1 MKPKDGLVSDTKKK
15 MMRMNRLGLLVEYVY
30 NYYIFYIVVK
40 IDKLCILFNNIK
52 MPEIIWKIEDNQ
64 FDLFKFFYDEVEK
77 DEDGFI
83 SYVFTIIE
91 EMNREAAIIFA
102 DYTFSDNFWE
112 LLDEDKID
120 YIYRKIIIE
129 SIDRLSFAECYN
141 LLYILTYQKWIDE
154 DAELFTFQK
163 LREIIKSNNLG
174 LIKKKLYYATSD
186 CIVYSKHIEN
196 IAIDLH
202 HFNVI
207 DTAANAQSS
216 RVCYKIVLKDNSNT
230 IAKCIYE
237 KIGHTKNADKDL
249 LVSEI
254 NDYIFNHLKSP
265 LYCKEDLENVIC
277 EYGVQEAIEEF
288 IANSDIYDDIITM
301 IDKDISKIYLGVAYY
316 IIRGFFE
323 YTSFIR
329 SSL

>member
-1 MKPKDGLVSDTKKK
+1 
-15 MMRMNRLGLLVEYVY
+15 
-30 NYYIFYIVVK
+30 
-40 IDKLCILFNNIK
+40 

-64 FDLFKFFYDEVEK
+64 FELFKFFDDEV
-77 DEDGFI
+77 DNNEDYFTL
-83 SYVFTIIE
+83 YVSKITE
-91 EMNREAAIIFA
+91 LMNREAAMVFA

-120 YIYRKIIIE
+120 YIYNKVIIE
-129 SIDRLSFAECYN
+129 NINKFSFNECYN

-154 DAELFTFQK
+154 DGELFTFQK
-163 LREIIKSNNLG
+163 LREIIKSNNLM
-174 LIKKKLYYATSD
+174 LIKRKLYYATSD

-196 IAIDLH
+196 IANEP
-202 HFNVI
+202 FNAT
-207 DTAANAQSS
+207 DTTDTSITQSS

-277 EYGVQEAIEEF
+277 DYGVQEAIEEF
-288 IANSDIYDDIITM
+288 IANSEIYDDIIAM

-316 IIRGFFE
+316 IIRGSFE

>member
-1 MKPKDGLVSDTKKK
+1 
-15 MMRMNRLGLLVEYVY
+15 
-30 NYYIFYIVVK
+30 
-40 IDKLCILFNNIK
+40 
-52 MPEIIWKIEDNQ
+52 MPEIIWKIENNQ
-64 FDLFKFFYDEVEK
+64 FDLFEFFYDKVEK

-83 SYVFTIIE
+83 SYVFSIIE
-91 EMNREAAIIFA
+91 EMNSEAAIVFA

-141 LLYILTYQKWIDE
+141 LLSILTYQKWIDE

-174 LIKKKLYYATSD
+174 LIKRKLYYATSD

-196 IAIDLH
+196 IAIDLD

-207 DTAANAQSS
+207 DTATNAQSS
-216 RVCYKIVLKDNSNT
+216 RICFKIVLKDNSNS
-230 IAKCIYE
+230 IASCIYE
-237 KIGHTKNADKDL
+237 QIGHTKNADKDL
-249 LVSEI
+249 LVSNT
-254 NDYIFNHLKSP
+254 NDYILNHLKSSM
-265 LYCKEDLENVIC
+265 YCKDDIENVISQ
-277 EYGVQEAIEEF
+277 YGVQKAIEEF
-288 IANSDIYDDIITM
+288 IANRERYDNIITM
-301 IDKDISKIYLGVAYY
+301 IDNDISKIYLGVAYY
-316 IIRGFFE
+316 ILCGSFE
-323 YTSFIR
+323 YTSFVR

>member
-1 MKPKDGLVSDTKKK
+1 
-15 MMRMNRLGLLVEYVY
+15 
-30 NYYIFYIVVK
+30 
-40 IDKLCILFNNIK
+40 

-64 FDLFKFFYDEVEK
+64 FELFKFFDDEVEK

-91 EMNREAAIIFA
+91 EMNREAAIVFA

-141 LLYILTYQKWIDE
+141 LLSILTYQKWIDE

-174 LIKKKLYYATSD
+174 LIKRKLYYATSD

-196 IAIDLH
+196 IAID

-207 DTAANAQSS
+207 DSTATNAQLS
-216 RVCYKIVLKDNSNT
+216 RICYKITLKDNSNS
-230 IAKCIYE
+230 IARCIYE
-237 KIGHTKNADKDL
+237 QIGHTKNADKDL

-254 NDYIFNHLKSP
+254 NDYILNHLKSSM
-265 LYCKEDLENVIC
+265 YCKDDIENVISQ
-277 EYGVQEAIEEF
+277 YGVQKAIEEF
-288 IANSDIYDDIITM
+288 IANRERYDNIITM
-301 IDKDISKIYLGVAYY
+301 IDNDISKIYLGVAYY
-316 IIRGFFE
+316 ILCGSFE
-323 YTSFIR
+323 YTLFVR

>member
-1 MKPKDGLVSDTKKK
+1 
-15 MMRMNRLGLLVEYVY
+15 
-30 NYYIFYIVVK
+30 
-40 IDKLCILFNNIK
+40 

-64 FDLFKFFYDEVEK
+64 FELFKFFDDEVEK

-91 EMNREAAIIFA
+91 EMNREAAIVFA

-141 LLYILTYQKWIDE
+141 LLSILTYQKWIDE
-154 DAELFTFQK
+154 ENELFTFQK

-174 LIKKKLYYATSD
+174 LIKRKLYYATSD

-196 IAIDLH
+196 IAID

-207 DTAANAQSS
+207 DTATNAQSL
-216 RVCYKIVLKDNSNT
+216 RICYKITLKDNSNS
-230 IAKCIYE
+230 IARCIYE
-237 KIGHTKNADKDL
+237 QIGHTKNADKDL
-249 LVSEI
+249 LVSNT
-254 NDYIFNHLKSP
+254 NDYILNHLKSSM
-265 LYCKEDLENVIC
+265 YCKDDIENVISQ
-277 EYGVQEAIEEF
+277 YGVQKAIEEF
-288 IANSDIYDDIITM
+288 IANRERYDDIIAM

-316 IIRGFFE
+316 ILSGSFE
-323 YTSFIR
+323 YTLFVR

>member
-1 MKPKDGLVSDTKKK
+1 
-15 MMRMNRLGLLVEYVY
+15 
-30 NYYIFYIVVK
+30 
-40 IDKLCILFNNIK
+40 

-64 FDLFKFFYDEVEK
+64 FELFKFFDDEVDN
-77 DEDGFI
+77 DEDYFTLYI
-83 SYVFTIIE
+83 SKIIE
-91 EMNREAAIIFA
+91 LMNREAAIVFA

-120 YIYRKIIIE
+120 YIYNKVIIE
-129 SIDRLSFAECYN
+129 NINKFSFNECYN

-154 DAELFTFQK
+154 DGELFTFQK
-163 LREIIKSNNLG
+163 LREIIKSNNLM
-174 LIKKKLYYATSD
+174 LIKRKLYYATSD

-196 IAIDLH
+196 IANEP
-202 HFNVI
+202 FNAT
-207 DTAANAQSS
+207 DTTDTDTSITQSS

-288 IANSDIYDDIITM
+288 IANSEIYDNIIAM

-316 IIRGFFE
+316 IIRGSFE

-329 SSL
+329 SCL

>member
-1 MKPKDGLVSDTKKK
+1 
-15 MMRMNRLGLLVEYVY
+15 
-30 NYYIFYIVVK
+30 
-40 IDKLCILFNNIK
+40 

-64 FDLFKFFYDEVEK
+64 FELFKFFDDEVDN
-77 DEDGFI
+77 DEDYFTL
-83 SYVFTIIE
+83 YVSKITE
-91 EMNREAAIIFA
+91 LMNREAAIVFA

-120 YIYRKIIIE
+120 YIYNKVIIE
-129 SIDRLSFAECYN
+129 NINKFSFNECYN

-154 DAELFTFQK
+154 ENELFTFQK

-174 LIKKKLYYATSD
+174 LIKRKLYYATSD

-196 IAIDLH
+196 IANEP
-202 HFNVI
+202 FNAT
-207 DTAANAQSS
+207 DTTDTTDTSITQSS

-288 IANSDIYDDIITM
+288 IANSEIYDNIIAM

-316 IIRGFFE
+316 IIRGSFE

>member
-1 MKPKDGLVSDTKKK
+1 
-15 MMRMNRLGLLVEYVY
+15 
-30 NYYIFYIVVK
+30 
-40 IDKLCILFNNIK
+40 

-64 FDLFKFFYDEVEK
+64 FELFKFFDDEVEK

-91 EMNREAAIIFA
+91 EMNREAAIVFA

-141 LLYILTYQKWIDE
+141 LLSILTYQKWIDE

-174 LIKKKLYYATSD
+174 LIKRKLYYATSD

-196 IAIDLH
+196 IAID

-207 DTAANAQSS
+207 DSTATNAQSS
-216 RVCYKIVLKDNSNT
+216 RICYKIVLKDNSNS
-230 IAKCIYE
+230 IARCIYE
-237 KIGHTKNADKDL
+237 QIGHTKNADKDL
-249 LVSEI
+249 LVSNT
-254 NDYIFNHLKSP
+254 NDYILNHLKSP
-265 LYCKEDLENVIC
+265 LYCKDDIENVISQ
-277 EYGVQEAIEEF
+277 YGVQKAIEEF
-288 IANSDIYDDIITM
+288 IANRERYDNIITM
-301 IDKDISKIYLGVAYY
+301 IDNDISKIYLGVAYY
-316 IIRGFFE
+316 ILCGSFE
-323 YTSFIR
+323 YTLFVR

>member
-1 MKPKDGLVSDTKKK
+1 
-15 MMRMNRLGLLVEYVY
+15 
-30 NYYIFYIVVK
+30 
-40 IDKLCILFNNIK
+40 

-64 FDLFKFFYDEVEK
+64 FELFKFFDDEVDN
-77 DEDGFI
+77 DEDYFTL
-83 SYVFTIIE
+83 YVSKIIE
-91 EMNREAAIIFA
+91 LMNREAAIVFA

-120 YIYRKIIIE
+120 YIYNKVIIE
-129 SIDRLSFAECYN
+129 NINKFSFNECYN
-141 LLYILTYQKWIDE
+141 LLSILTYQKWIDE
-154 DAELFTFQK
+154 ENELFTFQK

-174 LIKKKLYYATSD
+174 LIKRKLYYATSD

-196 IAIDLH
+196 IANEP
-202 HFNVI
+202 FNAT
-207 DTAANAQSS
+207 DTTDTTDTSITQSS

-288 IANSDIYDDIITM
+288 IANSEIYDDIIAM

-316 IIRGFFE
+316 IIRGSFE

>member
-1 MKPKDGLVSDTKKK
+1 
-15 MMRMNRLGLLVEYVY
+15 
-30 NYYIFYIVVK
+30 
-40 IDKLCILFNNIK
+40 
-52 MPEIIWKIEDNQ
+52 MPEIIWKTENNQ
-64 FDLFKFFYDEVEK
+64 FDLFEFFYDKVEK

-91 EMNREAAIIFA
+91 EMNREAAIVFA

-141 LLYILTYQKWIDE
+141 LLSILTYQKWIDE

-174 LIKKKLYYATSD
+174 LIKRKLYYATSD

-196 IAIDLH
+196 IAID

-207 DTAANAQSS
+207 DSTATNAQSS
-216 RVCYKIVLKDNSNT
+216 RICYKIALKDNSNN
-230 IAKCIYE
+230 IARCIYE
-237 KIGHTKNADKDL
+237 QIGNTKNTDKDL
-249 LVSEI
+249 LVSLT
-254 NDYIFNHLKSP
+254 NDYILNHLKSSM
-265 LYCKEDLENVIC
+265 YCKDDIENVISQ
-277 EYGVQEAIEEF
+277 YGVQKAIEEF
-288 IANSDIYDDIITM
+288 IANREIYDDIITM
-301 IDKDISKIYLGVAYY
+301 IDKDISKIYLAVAYY
-316 IIRGFFE
+316 ILSGSFE
-323 YTSFIR
+323 YTSFVR

>member
-1 MKPKDGLVSDTKKK
+1 
-15 MMRMNRLGLLVEYVY
+15 
-30 NYYIFYIVVK
+30 
-40 IDKLCILFNNIK
+40 
-52 MPEIIWKIEDNQ
+52 MPEIIWKTENNQ

-77 DEDGFI
+77 DEDVFI
-83 SYVFTIIE
+83 SYVFTIIK
-91 EMNREAAIIFA
+91 EMNREAAIVFA

-120 YIYRKIIIE
+120 YIYRKVIIE

-141 LLYILTYQKWIDE
+141 ILSILTYQKWIDE

-174 LIKKKLYYATSD
+174 LIKRKLYYATSD

-196 IAIDLH
+196 IAID

-207 DTAANAQSS
+207 DSTATNAQSS
-216 RVCYKIVLKDNSNT
+216 RICYKIALKDNSNS
-230 IAKCIYE
+230 IARCIYE

-254 NDYIFNHLKSP
+254 NDYILNHLKSSM
-265 LYCKEDLENVIC
+265 YCREDLENVIC
-277 EYGVQEAIEEF
+277 EYGVQKAIEEF
-288 IANSDIYDDIITM
+288 IVNSEIYDDIITM
-301 IDKDISKIYLGVAYY
+301 IDNDISKIYLAVAYY
-316 IIRGFFE
+316 IIRGSFE
-323 YTSFIR
+323 YRSFIR

>member
-1 MKPKDGLVSDTKKK
+1 
-15 MMRMNRLGLLVEYVY
+15 
-30 NYYIFYIVVK
+30 
-40 IDKLCILFNNIK
+40 

-64 FDLFKFFYDEVEK
+64 FELFKFFDDEV
-77 DEDGFI
+77 DNNEDYFTL
-83 SYVFTIIE
+83 YVSKITE
-91 EMNREAAIIFA
+91 LMNREAAIVFA

-120 YIYRKIIIE
+120 YIYNKVIIE
-129 SIDRLSFAECYN
+129 NINKFSFNECYN
-141 LLYILTYQKWIDE
+141 LLSILTYQKWIDE
-154 DAELFTFQK
+154 ENELFTFQK

-174 LIKKKLYYATSD
+174 LIKRKLYYATSD

-196 IAIDLH
+196 IANEP
-202 HFNVI
+202 FNAT
-207 DTAANAQSS
+207 DTTDTTDTSITQSS

-288 IANSDIYDDIITM
+288 IANSEIYDDIIAM

-316 IIRGFFE
+316 IIRGSFE

>member
-1 MKPKDGLVSDTKKK
+1 
-15 MMRMNRLGLLVEYVY
+15 
-30 NYYIFYIVVK
+30 
-40 IDKLCILFNNIK
+40 

-64 FDLFKFFYDEVEK
+64 FELFKFFDDEV
-77 DEDGFI
+77 DNNEDYFTL
-83 SYVFTIIE
+83 YVSKITE
-91 EMNREAAIIFA
+91 LMNREAAIVFA

-120 YIYRKIIIE
+120 YIYNKVIIE
-129 SIDRLSFAECYN
+129 NINKFSFNECYN

-154 DAELFTFQK
+154 DGELFTFQK
-163 LREIIKSNNLG
+163 LREIIKSNNLM
-174 LIKKKLYYATSD
+174 LIKRKLYYATSD

-196 IAIDLH
+196 IANEP
-202 HFNVI
+202 FNAT
-207 DTAANAQSS
+207 DTTDTSITQSS

-277 EYGVQEAIEEF
+277 DYGVQEAIEEF
-288 IANSDIYDDIITM
+288 IANSEIYDDIIAM

-316 IIRGFFE
+316 IIRGSFE

>member
-1 MKPKDGLVSDTKKK
+1 
-15 MMRMNRLGLLVEYVY
+15 
-30 NYYIFYIVVK
+30 
-40 IDKLCILFNNIK
+40 

-64 FDLFKFFYDEVEK
+64 FELFKFFDDEV
-77 DEDGFI
+77 DNNEDYFTL
-83 SYVFTIIE
+83 YVSKIIE
-91 EMNREAAIIFA
+91 LMNREAAIVFA

-120 YIYRKIIIE
+120 YIYNKVIIE
-129 SIDRLSFAECYN
+129 NINKFSFNECYN

-154 DAELFTFQK
+154 DGELFTFQK
-163 LREIIKSNNLG
+163 LREIIKSNNLM
-174 LIKKKLYYATSD
+174 LIKRKLYYATSD

-196 IAIDLH
+196 IANEPL
-202 HFNVI
+202 NAN
-207 DTAANAQSS
+207 DTTDTSITQSS

-277 EYGVQEAIEEF
+277 DYVVQEAIEEF
-288 IANSDIYDDIITM
+288 IANSEIYDDIIAM
-301 IDKDISKIYLGVAYY
+301 IDKDISKIYLGIAYY
-316 IIRGFFE
+316 ILRGSFE

>member
-1 MKPKDGLVSDTKKK
+1 
-15 MMRMNRLGLLVEYVY
+15 
-30 NYYIFYIVVK
+30 
-40 IDKLCILFNNIK
+40 

-64 FDLFKFFYDEVEK
+64 FELFKFFDDEVDN
-77 DEDGFI
+77 DEDYFTL
-83 SYVFTIIE
+83 YVSKIIE
-91 EMNREAAIIFA
+91 LMNREAAIVFA

-120 YIYRKIIIE
+120 YIYNKVIIE
-129 SIDRLSFAECYN
+129 NINKFSFNECYN
-141 LLYILTYQKWIDE
+141 LLSILTYQKWIDE
-154 DAELFTFQK
+154 ENELFTFQK

-174 LIKKKLYYATSD
+174 LIKRKLYYATSD

-196 IAIDLH
+196 IANEP
-202 HFNVI
+202 FNAT
-207 DTAANAQSS
+207 DTTDTTDTSITQSS

-249 LVSEI
+249 LVSET

-288 IANSDIYDDIITM
+288 IANSEIYDNIIAM

-316 IIRGFFE
+316 IIRGSFE
-323 YTSFIR
+323 YTSFVR
-329 SSL
+329 SCL

>member
-1 MKPKDGLVSDTKKK
+1 
-15 MMRMNRLGLLVEYVY
+15 
-30 NYYIFYIVVK
+30 
-40 IDKLCILFNNIK
+40 

-64 FDLFKFFYDEVEK
+64 FELFKFFDDEV
-77 DEDGFI
+77 DNNEDYFTL
-83 SYVFTIIE
+83 YVSKITE
-91 EMNREAAIIFA
+91 LMNREAAIVFA

-120 YIYRKIIIE
+120 YIYNKVIIE
-129 SIDRLSFAECYN
+129 NINKFSFNECYN

-154 DAELFTFQK
+154 ENELFTFQK
-163 LREIIKSNNLG
+163 LRKIIKSNNLG
-174 LIKKKLYYATSD
+174 LIKRKLYYATSD

-196 IAIDLH
+196 IANEL
-202 HFNVI
+202 FNAI
-207 DTAANAQSS
+207 DTTDTTDTTDTSITQSS

-249 LVSEI
+249 LVREI

-277 EYGVQEAIEEF
+277 DYGVQEAIEEF
-288 IANSDIYDDIITM
+288 IANSEIYDDIIAM
-301 IDKDISKIYLGVAYY
+301 IDKDLSKIYLGIAYY
-316 IIRGFFE
+316 ILRGSFE
-323 YTSFIR
+323 YTSFVR

>member
-1 MKPKDGLVSDTKKK
+1 
-15 MMRMNRLGLLVEYVY
+15 
-30 NYYIFYIVVK
+30 
-40 IDKLCILFNNIK
+40 

-64 FDLFKFFYDEVEK
+64 FELFKFFDDEV
-77 DEDGFI
+77 DNNEDYFTL
-83 SYVFTIIE
+83 YVSKITE
-91 EMNREAAIIFA
+91 LMNREAAIVFA

-120 YIYRKIIIE
+120 YIYNKVIIE
-129 SIDRLSFAECYN
+129 NINKFSFNECYN

-154 DAELFTFQK
+154 ENELFTFQK

-174 LIKKKLYYATSD
+174 LIKRKLYYATSD

-196 IAIDLH
+196 IANEP
-202 HFNVI
+202 FNAT
-207 DTAANAQSS
+207 DTTDTSITQSS

-288 IANSDIYDDIITM
+288 IANSEIYDDIIAM
-301 IDKDISKIYLGVAYY
+301 IDKDISKIYLGIAYY
-316 IIRGFFE
+316 ILRRSFE
-323 YTSFIR
+323 YRSFIR